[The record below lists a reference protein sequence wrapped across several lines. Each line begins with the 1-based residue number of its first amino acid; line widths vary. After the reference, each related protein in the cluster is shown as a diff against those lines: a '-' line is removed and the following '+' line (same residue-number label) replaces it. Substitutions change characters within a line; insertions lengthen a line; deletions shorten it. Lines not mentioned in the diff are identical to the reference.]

1 MTTAPT
7 FALTYDYRCPYGR
20 IVHDHVSTALKAG
33 ATWNVKFTPF
43 CLGQAHVEEGQTDI
57 WDRPQDDTGILAL
70 QASIAVRDTQPDK
83 FLNMHHALYE
93 YRHTQNGNT
102 KL

>member
-1 MTTAPT
+1 MTSTPT

-43 CLGQAHVEEGQTDI
+43 CLGQAHVEEGET
-57 WDRPQDDTGILAL
+57 
-70 QASIAVRDTQPDK
+70 
-83 FLNMHHALYE
+83 E
-93 YRHTQNGNT
+93 
-102 KL
+102 